1 LQLKPQTIIKV
12 VHHQAVIQHLII
24 IQHPTLAAQDQ
35 AAVDAMRK
43 RGLTVHKPN
52 TEQLREWQA
61 LADSLYP
68 RAHTC
73 FNKLDL
79 PTYDSQ
85 AELEAYLSIVISTE
99 ITGFTIE

>member
-1 LQLKPQTIIKV
+1 MSNDGNYRKFN
-12 VHHQAVIQHLII
+12 IQSIN
-24 IQHPTLAAQDQ
+24 
-35 AAVDAMRK
+35 K
-43 RGLTVHKPN
+43 S
-52 TEQLREWQA
+52 
-61 LADSLYP
+61 DSLYP

-79 PTYDSQ
+79 PLYDSQ